1 MEDACLCVLLRAWVC
16 ACREEEASFSR
27 TLQKGI
33 ERFKKAAA
41 NSGSGSFSGKDAFE
55 LYDTYG
61 FPMDLTEVLPP
72 QTVYAHSLQC
82 MSTFVCISALRLVQ
96 APGIFSTFD
105 LFTLTTCGHVACWGD
120 SGPPGFPAFLTDT
133 HKMHHS
139 LLVELYTCLSAM
151 LP

>member
-1 MEDACLCVLLRAWVC
+1 MEDACLCVLLRDWVC

-41 NSGSGSFSGKDAFE
+41 NSRSGSFSGKDAFE

-72 QTVYAHSLQC
+72 QTVYAQALQC
-82 MSTFVCISALRLVQ
+82 TSSFVCVSALRLVQ
-96 APGIFSTFD
+96 APGIFLD
-105 LFTLTTCGHVACWGD
+105 LRLFH
-120 SGPPGFPAFLTDT
+120 P
-133 HKMHHS
+133 HS
-139 LLVELYTCLSAM
+139 M
-151 LP
+151 W

>member
-1 MEDACLCVLLRAWVC
+1 MLVYETESWVG

-72 QTVYAHSLQC
+72 QTVYAQALQC
-82 MSTFVCISALRLVQ
+82 KVLSVYQLYIWFKLLEFCRPSTFHPHSRWSCCMLGGLGTPGFLLLEGHTKQ
-96 APGIFSTFD
+96 APQS
-105 LFTLTTCGHVACWGD
+105 
-120 SGPPGFPAFLTDT
+120 P
-133 HKMHHS
+133 
-139 LLVELYTCLSAM
+139 
-151 LP
+151 

>member
-1 MEDACLCVLLRAWVC
+1 MLVCDTERLVC

-72 QTVYAHSLQC
+72 QTVYAHALQRIL
-82 MSTFVCISALRLVQ
+82 SYVCISA
-96 APGIFSTFD
+96 
-105 LFTLTTCGHVACWGD
+105 
-120 SGPPGFPAFLTDT
+120 
-133 HKMHHS
+133 
-139 LLVELYTCLSAM
+139 
-151 LP
+151 